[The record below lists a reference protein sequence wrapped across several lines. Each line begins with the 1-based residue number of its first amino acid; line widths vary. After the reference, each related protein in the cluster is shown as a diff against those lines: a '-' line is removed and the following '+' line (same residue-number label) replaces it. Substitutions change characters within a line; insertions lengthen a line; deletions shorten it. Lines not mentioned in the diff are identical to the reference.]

1 MLSHTTVEDVGGLK
15 VDESIANY
23 LAEQFMKKH
32 GVDPRKNKKSYI
44 KLLSKASNT
53 KETLSANKDTTVYI
67 EGLIDGIDMSVP
79 INRQVI
85 EEMTHFN
92 EFPKYIEQALE
103 KANLTKND
111 VDQIQLIGGA
121 SRIPRVW
128 TVIKDYF
135 KDNEDVTIGSHIN
148 GDESVA
154 FGSALRAANLSLTF
168 RVKQL
173 HFYDPMNLDTKVV
186 ISSQDKGVILEEKLF
201 DFSDHHGARKTIFLP
216 NNDEDI
222 KITIYAGEEVV
233 REFVTKGVPDWK
245 EKHKNDN
252 ITG

>member
-1 MLSHTTVEDVGGLK
+1 M
-15 VDESIANY
+15 
-23 LAEQFMKKH
+23 
-32 GVDPRKNKKSYI
+32 
-44 KLLSKASNT
+44 
-53 KETLSANKDTTVYI
+53 
-67 EGLIDGIDMSVP
+67 
-79 INRQVI
+79 
-85 EEMTHFN
+85 
-92 EFPKYIEQALE
+92 
-103 KANLTKND
+103 
-111 VDQIQLIGGA
+111 
-121 SRIPRVW
+121 
-128 TVIKDYF
+128 IKDYF

-252 ITG
+252 ITGEPNLVIDFVMSSVHIADIKDIYLNVTLNVTSVREKVEYVDEEVEI

>member
-92 EFPKYIEQALE
+92 EFPKYIE
-103 KANLTKND
+103 
-111 VDQIQLIGGA
+111 
-121 SRIPRVW
+121 
-128 TVIKDYF
+128 
-135 KDNEDVTIGSHIN
+135 
-148 GDESVA
+148 
-154 FGSALRAANLSLTF
+154 
-168 RVKQL
+168 
-173 HFYDPMNLDTKVV
+173 
-186 ISSQDKGVILEEKLF
+186 
-201 DFSDHHGARKTIFLP
+201 
-216 NNDEDI
+216 
-222 KITIYAGEEVV
+222 
-233 REFVTKGVPDWK
+233 
-245 EKHKNDN
+245 
-252 ITG
+252 